1 MNISALFLIIVAI
14 SLLGLS
20 IYCLLSYIK
29 ERKAMRFKS
38 FRHR

>member
-1 MNISALFLIIVAI
+1 MNISALFFIIVAI

-20 IYCLLSYIK
+20 IYCLWSYIK